1 MPKQARRTRRRS
13 ESVIPKETLA
23 QEVAQILDERGIT
36 QTEAAYAF
44 RGSPSEVSLIVN
56 GRTRGFS
63 PEKLFRVL
71 TCLGRDVDIVLRKSK
86 GSVGRVR
93 VVTR

>member
-1 MPKQARRTRRRS
+1 MPKQVRTRHRP
-13 ESVIPKETLA
+13 ESVIPRETLA
-23 QEVAQILDERGIT
+23 KEVARILEEREMT

-63 PEKLFRVL
+63 PEKLIRVL

-86 GSVGRVR
+86 GSAGKVR

>member
-1 MPKQARRTRRRS
+1 MPKPRRTRRRP
-13 ESVIPKETLA
+13 ESVIPKDTLA
-23 QEVAQILDERGIT
+23 KEVARILEEQGIT

-63 PEKLFRVL
+63 PEKIVRVL
-71 TCLGRDVDIVLRKSK
+71 TALGRDVDIVLRKSK
-86 GSVGRVR
+86 GAVGKVR
-93 VVTR
+93 VVAQ

>member
-13 ESVIPKETLA
+13 ESVIPKEPLA
-23 QEVAQILDERGIT
+23 EEIARILEEQGIT

-63 PEKLFRVL
+63 PEKLVRVL
-71 TCLGRDVDIVLRKSK
+71 TCLGRDVDIVVRTAKRGTGK
-86 GSVGRVR
+86 VR
-93 VVTR
+93 VVSQ